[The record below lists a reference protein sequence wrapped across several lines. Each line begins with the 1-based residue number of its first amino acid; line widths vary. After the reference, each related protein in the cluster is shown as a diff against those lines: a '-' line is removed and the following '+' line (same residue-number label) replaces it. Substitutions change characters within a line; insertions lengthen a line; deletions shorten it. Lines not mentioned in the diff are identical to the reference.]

1 MGAHAR
7 YVHVHVHVHTT
18 CLQIHTYLSCAQA
31 GKTAYEVATAEVK
44 TAMDA
49 YVLEKAHKKEQV
61 GVCACMCACMSA
73 CCIRVVMFM

>member
-1 MGAHAR
+1 MKIVDVCTYSMCAHTHYMSA
-7 YVHVHVHVHTT
+7 HTHI
-18 CLQIHTYLSCAQA
+18 LHIHTYLSCAQA

-49 YVLEKAHKKEQV
+49 LKKEQV
-61 GVCACMCACMSA
+61 SVCACMCACVSA